1 MQSERNK
8 GCAVLVIADEQ
19 YVIHQI
25 DVLEA
30 VGFRVI
36 RKPALPDDETL
47 LSHEVVI
54 AILTTVHATGQ
65 FAARTRAR
73 RHFGR
78 RVLVALVP
86 DTIPEIERR
95 RAASAGLD
103 GVLPESIPG
112 RMLAAFILQRLRAFP
127 EHRCKLQP
135 RRSRPAA

>member
-1 MQSERNK
+1 
-8 GCAVLVIADEQ
+8 VLLIADEQ
-19 YVIHQI
+19 YAVHQI

-30 VGFRVI
+30 IGFRVT
-36 RKPALPDDETL
+36 RKPALPDDDTL
-47 LSHEVVI
+47 LNYEVVI
-54 AILTTVHATGQ
+54 VILPTAHATGP
-65 FAARTRAR
+65 FAARARAR

-78 RVLVALVP
+78 RVLIALVP
-86 DTIPEIERR
+86 DTVPEVERR

-103 GVLPESIPG
+103 GVLPASIPG